1 MEIFI
6 LSLSL
11 PSLSDIVS
19 LNWFCTTLVT
29 LVVVVVIVVA
39 AGIIIGTALARIW
52 ASASVRRGRG

>member
-52 ASASVRRGRG
+52 AQPP